1 MALIKFHDVLR
12 DSIQSLL
19 GTNPSADEIIKSY
32 PTAHLTNC
40 DMIQTAGGT
49 FFDLFA
55 KKGRNEWQEV
65 EKIISHF
72 KKFKMKQ
79 SAL

>member
-40 DMIQTAGGT
+40 EMRLRVE
-49 FFDLFA
+49 LFLIYLP
-55 KKGRNEWQEV
+55 KKAEMNG
-65 EKIISHF
+65 
-72 KKFKMKQ
+72 KKLKR
-79 SAL
+79 L